1 MSGYSSTDQC
11 PIKGPNQG
19 APSGESQSSMSLFC
33 PPTRK
38 STERTCNRRHS
49 PIPTLNDDILLNIFY
64 LYRIVIE
71 GNASPSMTFTK
82 WKCDCERW
90 WYKLAQV
97 SQRWRRLIH
106 SSPSWLD
113 LCLLCTYGVPVADM
127 LAHSPPLPLTIFY
140 SEYNRE
146 MTAKDE
152 EGALLALSHHDRLR
166 RIDLWMPAQKLGK
179 LITAMDGLFPILD
192 FLFIFGD
199 LKETMILPQT
209 FQAPNLRQIHL
220 QRVALPIRSPL
231 LTSTAGLVTLRLI
244 DIPRSAYFPPNY
256 ILARLSL
263 MPQLEK
269 LVVSFHSPIPNRDVV
284 NTPIVAHVTLPN
296 LRYFEFK
303 GVSAYLEGLLAWISA
318 PVLSTLRVHFFNQ
331 LTFTV
336 PHLLE
341 FMQTSVNLISNVVRL
356 AFNRNS
362 VRLST
367 QSLDQNGQERF
378 LWLVIMCRHL
388 DWQVASA
395 AQILGTIS
403 PVLSV
408 VKDLKLDHWE
418 HNLSS
423 EWHNE
428 VDRAQWRELLRPFSN
443 VNTLHV
449 KEELAVELSRSLC
462 SEDGEMPLE
471 LLPNLL
477 ELKCRGTGSGD
488 AFSDAF
494 TPFVNERQAAGH
506 PVRVVLK

>member
-1 MSGYSSTDQC
+1 
-11 PIKGPNQG
+11 
-19 APSGESQSSMSLFC
+19 MSLFC

-38 STERTCNRRHS
+38 SIERTCNRRHS

-64 LYRIVIE
+64 LYRFVIKGDATLFLE
-71 GNASPSMTFTK
+71 SFMK
-82 WKCDCERW
+82 WRCNCERW

-97 SQRWRRLIH
+97 SQRWRRLIL

-113 LCLLCTYGVPVADM
+113 LCLLCTNGVPVADM

-140 SEYNRE
+140 SKYNRE
-146 MTAKDE
+146 MTSKDE
-152 EGALLALSHHDRLR
+152 EGALLALSHRDRVR
-166 RIDLWMPAQKLGK
+166 HIDLRISTPKLGR

-192 FLFIFGD
+192 LLYIFGE
-199 LKETMILPQT
+199 LKETIILPQT
-209 FQAPNLRQIHL
+209 FQAPNLRQIYLRH
-220 QRVALPIRSPL
+220 VTLPIRSPL
-231 LTSTAGLVTLRLI
+231 LTATAGLVTLQLI

-263 MPQLEK
+263 MPQLES
-269 LVVSFHSPIPNRDVV
+269 LVIRFHSPIPNCDVV
-284 NTPIVAHVTLPN
+284 NTPIVTHVTLPN
-296 LRYFEFK
+296 LRNFEFK

-318 PVLSTLRVHFFNQ
+318 PVLSTLEVHFFNQ

-336 PHLLE
+336 PHLLQ
-341 FMQTSVNLISNVVRL
+341 FMQTSENPISNVVSL
-356 AFNRNS
+356 AFHGNS
-362 VRLST
+362 ILLIT
-367 QSLDQNGQERF
+367 HSLDQNWQKRT
-378 LWLVIMCRHL
+378 LWLDIKCRHL

-408 VKDLKLDHWE
+408 VKDLELDHEE
-418 HNLSS
+418 HSLSS
-423 EWHNE
+423 EWHDE

-449 KEELAVELSRSLC
+449 DEGLAGEISRSLR

-471 LLPNLL
+471 ILPNLL
-477 ELKCRGTGSGD
+477 ELECLGTGSTN

-506 PVRVVLK
+506 PVRLEFTGFGSEDDLSEPEDDLL